1 MLYEDLRNFF
11 SDVFQNRGK
20 DILDRSM
27 KEIGILNFDYASP
40 QQKSDFASH
49 IRKNYLNFS
58 ALKNKYIY
66 HKLSIILGLST
77 FSETRGDDLE
87 EKEEEEESMVTI
99 VQNALNSLWSMIER
113 SYMEY
118 GIIINIFWEKGVDA
132 QLKGRDKKE
141 IHDII
146 KKSLVTVNKNLSK
159 AYSQLLYDLDLEK
172 YQKTHKHSLFRIKLF
187 KDMEFEEKS
196 FVPDE
201 KTKFLIEKVKL
212 LKKSISET
220 FGFLESL
227 LMRSIDYE
235 LFLKIERKDDSN
247 LITGLQ
253 AEITQHFNRL
263 KKRYNEVF
271 MDLTEKFS

>member
-1 MLYEDLRNFF
+1 MLYDDLRNFF
-11 SDVFQNRGK
+11 RDVFQNRGK

-27 KEIGILNFDYASP
+27 KEIGILNFDYANP

-87 EKEEEEESMVTI
+87 EKKEEQDSMVTI

-118 GIIINIFWEKGVDA
+118 GIIINLFWEKGVDA

-172 YQKTHKHSLFRIKLF
+172 YQKSHKHSLFRIKLF

-201 KTKFLIEKVKL
+201 KTKFLIDKVKL
-212 LKKSISET
+212 LKKGIADT

-253 AEITQHFNRL
+253 AEITNHFKKL
-263 KKRYNEVF
+263 KKIYNEVF

>member
-77 FSETRGDDLE
+77 FSETRGDDLV